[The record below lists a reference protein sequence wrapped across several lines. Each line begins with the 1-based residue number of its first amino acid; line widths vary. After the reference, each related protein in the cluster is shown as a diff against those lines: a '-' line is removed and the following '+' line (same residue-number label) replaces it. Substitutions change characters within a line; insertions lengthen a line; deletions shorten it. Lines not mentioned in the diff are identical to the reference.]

1 MTVQDS
7 TDKKY
12 SLPELPSNFEFQ
24 PNPLNSIIQ
33 KYNQLKEFLQPDNYG
48 VNGCGVI
55 EKEEYYAEIPII
67 KTELPLI
74 NYLSLHHKGYEEISP
89 QNPNFGQDADYE
101 FIKSLPPHLSDSKI
115 QLSNLS
121 ELLKQ
126 LAPPIIAQEECE
138 VYKQALIEAPTI
150 IPVDDLDE
158 IVEMMLATDYTM
170 AYRELSPVV
179 MSTSNQLPSYQRR
192 RVKRLLEIG
201 RTIGENT
208 LLSPLFKQTVSDG
221 YQIRVIQPGGS
232 QDDLRS
238 DLANVKLCWINQS
251 NEHAARSMDQSRW
264 LQNDTDLGACVQLIG
279 EQVDSS
285 SRIPKVYMRNY
296 VAETK
301 DGERMLF
308 LDTIEGGNIAWSDPK
323 SWIDQGRGKELL
335 YHLAATICMA
345 KTMQLKKIGLGEREF
360 QNIASTFGYR
370 EETLFDTAQAY
381 RKLGIQTDILKRIGP
396 YNFQMYAS
404 TSRRVINID
413 EIYAPSLDE
422 LQVSVDQITQFMKTA
437 KKTIKKNVSKREEV
451 SLYVQAMEGIN
462 QTLYQNQ
469 GIQDSL
475 DSIKSTIALY

>member
-1 MTVQDS
+1 
-7 TDKKY
+7 
-12 SLPELPSNFEFQ
+12 
-24 PNPLNSIIQ
+24 
-33 KYNQLKEFLQPDNYG
+33 
-48 VNGCGVI
+48 
-55 EKEEYYAEIPII
+55 
-67 KTELPLI
+67 
-74 NYLSLHHKGYEEISP
+74 
-89 QNPNFGQDADYE
+89 
-101 FIKSLPPHLSDSKI
+101 
-115 QLSNLS
+115 
-121 ELLKQ
+121 
-126 LAPPIIAQEECE
+126 
-138 VYKQALIEAPTI
+138 
-150 IPVDDLDE
+150 
-158 IVEMMLATDYTM
+158 
-170 AYRELSPVV
+170 
-179 MSTSNQLPSYQRR
+179 
-192 RVKRLLEIG
+192 
-201 RTIGENT
+201 
-208 LLSPLFKQTVSDG
+208 
-221 YQIRVIQPGGS
+221 
-232 QDDLRS
+232 
-238 DLANVKLCWINQS
+238 
-251 NEHAARSMDQSRW
+251 
-264 LQNDTDLGACVQLIG
+264 
-279 EQVDSS
+279 
-285 SRIPKVYMRNY
+285 
-296 VAETK
+296 
-301 DGERMLF
+301 MLF

-422 LQVSVDQITQFMKTA
+422 LQVSVDQITQFMTTA